1 MLKHTMT
8 YEDFNGNKR
17 TDTFYFNLTK
27 LECLELD
34 LGVEGGMEGYLNNLV
49 EQQDFRSLVKE
60 FKKIIL
66 ASIGQKSSDSK
77 QFIKNDEIRNG
88 FAATNAFVDLFMRMA
103 TDTQFAIDFMN
114 QVIPQIEDPAA
125 AANSDT
131 VQPVLTSLT

>member
-34 LGVEGGMEGYLNNLV
+34 LGVEGGLEGYLNNLI
-49 EQQDFRSLVKE
+49 EQNDFKALIRE

-66 ASIGQKSSDSK
+66 ASVGQKSPDSK
-77 QFIKNDEIRNG
+77 QFIKNEKIRDE
-88 FAATNAFVDLFMRMA
+88 FSQTNAFVDLFMRMV
-103 TDTQFAIDFMN
+103 TETEFAINFVN
-114 QVIPQIEDPAA
+114 QVVPHVEEVSNHPALEE
-125 AANSDT
+125 
-131 VQPVLTSLT
+131 V